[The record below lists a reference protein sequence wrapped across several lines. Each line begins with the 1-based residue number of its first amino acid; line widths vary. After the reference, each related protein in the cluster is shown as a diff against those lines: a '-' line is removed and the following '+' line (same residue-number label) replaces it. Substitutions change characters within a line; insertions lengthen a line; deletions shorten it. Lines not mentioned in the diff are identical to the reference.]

1 MAPPGTFVA
10 AIVAEPVVSD
20 WTGIDV
26 VHLRGCRIAPVKR
39 YEISATANPATGL
52 LSEPLTLETA
62 GKPEGKFW
70 ADMVGSF
77 DGVSWSRP
85 NGLVNVDDVLAMIK
99 FIILQPAPHVT
110 VLDLHPETANVLI
123 NASDLQMVLQQGFQG
138 KPYPPPPFPNQGG
151 ILDCP

>member
-1 MAPPGTFVA
+1 M
-10 AIVAEPVVSD
+10 VSD
-20 WTGIDV
+20 WTGIDT

-52 LSEPLTLETA
+52 LSESLTVETA

-85 NGLVNVDDVLAMIK
+85 NGLVNVDDVFAMIK

-138 KPYPPPPFPNQGG
+138 KTYPPPQFTNQGG